1 MRYHSIARA
10 EDPFNLAMKGYVMNS
25 KMSMLVMSVIAST
38 VLWLIGGFV
47 FGKTVGMICVLI
59 GITLVGLAAGN
70 VMNSPAPDDQ
80 H

>member
-1 MRYHSIARA
+1 
-10 EDPFNLAMKGYVMNS
+10 MNS
-25 KMSMLVMSVIAST
+25 KINTLIMTIIAAI

-47 FGKTVGMICVLI
+47 FGKAVGMVCVLI
-59 GITLVGLAAGN
+59 GITIVGLAAGN

>member
-1 MRYHSIARA
+1 
-10 EDPFNLAMKGYVMNS
+10 MNS
-25 KMSMLVMSVIAST
+25 KINTLIMSIIAAV

-47 FGKTVGMICVLI
+47 FGKAVGMICVLI

-80 H
+80 R

>member
-1 MRYHSIARA
+1 MS
-10 EDPFNLAMKGYVMNS
+10 S
-25 KMSMLVMSVIAST
+25 KINMLIMAIIAST

-47 FGKTVGMICVLI
+47 FGKAVGMVCVLI

-70 VMNSPAPDDQ
+70 IMNSPAPDDQ

>member
-1 MRYHSIARA
+1 
-10 EDPFNLAMKGYVMNS
+10 MNS
-25 KMSMLVMSVIAST
+25 KVGLLVMSVIAAV

-47 FGKTVGMICVLI
+47 FGKAVGMVCVLI

-70 VMNSPAPDDQ
+70 VMNSPAPDDK

>member
-1 MRYHSIARA
+1 
-10 EDPFNLAMKGYVMNS
+10 MNS
-25 KMSMLVMSVIAST
+25 KINTLIMSIIAAV

-47 FGKTVGMICVLI
+47 FGKAVGMVCVLI

>member
-1 MRYHSIARA
+1 
-10 EDPFNLAMKGYVMNS
+10 MNS
-25 KMSMLVMSVIAST
+25 KINTLIMAIIAST

-47 FGKTVGMICVLI
+47 FGHAVGMVCVLI

-70 VMNSPAPDDQ
+70 CMNSPAPDEQ

>member
-1 MRYHSIARA
+1 MIGVAGTGIARCLF
-10 EDPFNLAMKGYVMNS
+10 DKKGKAMNS
-25 KMSMLVMSVIAST
+25 KTNSLIMTIIAAV

-47 FGKTVGMICVLI
+47 FGKAVGMACVLI

>member
-1 MRYHSIARA
+1 M
-10 EDPFNLAMKGYVMNS
+10 GS
-25 KMSMLVMSVIAST
+25 KINTLIMAIIAST

-47 FGKTVGMICVLI
+47 FGHAVGMVCVLI

-70 VMNSPAPDDQ
+70 CMNSPAPDEQ

>member
-1 MRYHSIARA
+1 
-10 EDPFNLAMKGYVMNS
+10 MNS
-25 KMSMLVMSVIAST
+25 KINTLIMTIIAAT

-47 FGKTVGMICVLI
+47 FGKAVGMVCVLI
-59 GITLVGLAAGN
+59 GITIVGLAAGN

>member
-1 MRYHSIARA
+1 
-10 EDPFNLAMKGYVMNS
+10 MNS
-25 KMSMLVMSVIAST
+25 KMSMLVMSVIAAV

-47 FGKTVGMICVLI
+47 FGKAVGMVCVVL

-70 VMNSPAPDDQ
+70 VMDSPAPEDQ

>member
-1 MRYHSIARA
+1 MF
-10 EDPFNLAMKGYVMNS
+10 DMKGAAMNS
-25 KMSMLVMSVIAST
+25 KINTLIMTIIAAI

-47 FGKTVGMICVLI
+47 FGKAVGMVCVLI

>member
-1 MRYHSIARA
+1 
-10 EDPFNLAMKGYVMNS
+10 MNS
-25 KMSMLVMSVIAST
+25 KVSMLVMSVIAAV

-47 FGKTVGMICVLI
+47 FGKAVGMVCVLI
-59 GITLVGLAAGN
+59 GVTLVGLAAGS